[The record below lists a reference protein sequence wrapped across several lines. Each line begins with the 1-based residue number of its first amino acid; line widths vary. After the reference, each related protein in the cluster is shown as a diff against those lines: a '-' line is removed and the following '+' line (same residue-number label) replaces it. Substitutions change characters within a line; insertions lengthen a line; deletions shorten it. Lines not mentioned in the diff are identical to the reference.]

1 MNLCTT
7 KLDLYLTQRKALI
20 DYATAILGCRQQ
32 AERLVQEAW
41 LRFGAAQGDARP
53 SGLFRIVRNLA
64 RARVRPPALP
74 VTAPPQTVPRP
85 GLFHSLLAA
94 AAKLGMPSRAT
105 ATLEENQRNLRPR
118 LYA

>member
-1 MNLCTT
+1 MNPCTA

-41 LRFGAAQGDARP
+41 LRFGAAQGDVRP

-64 RARVRPPALP
+64 RARVRPPVLP
-74 VTAPPQTVPRP
+74 AVAPRCEPQRPSLVQNLVTAASRLRWPSLSD
-85 GLFHSLLAA
+85 GL
-94 AAKLGMPSRAT
+94 R
-105 ATLEENQRNLRPR
+105 QRLQ
-118 LYA
+118 A